1 MKRII
6 ASAGLAA
13 LGAASTQ
20 AAYTPGLTPYETS
33 KPWSIG
39 LDVRGFYD
47 DNYLLQPSDSAQET
61 WGVSVM
67 PWFDLNLA
75 LDQTLIGLNYTY
87 QMWWYEDSNKVDQA
101 HNAEASVQHAFSD
114 RYKLNVWDRFTYSDR
129 PSIDLEAGPITDP
142 LRNEG
147 SYYRNIG
154 NAGFTADVTRT
165 LVLDVGYKNVIWD
178 YSQAGPGS
186 RSALSDRMEHL
197 ATGEVGFRATPE
209 LTALLGFHYGEVDYN
224 NDETINPGS
233 ATPLPSDSRDR
244 KSWYIYAGIT
254 YQMSTQWDAAVR
266 IGAQWTDFSNIDHW
280 NSVYAGSAAWEEQ
293 DNSTVTPYVDAFMR
307 YTYNPGSYI
316 RLGVINTINST
327 DVLALGAES
336 VAGYAEWTHRITPRW
351 TVGLL
356 GLIQNSWW
364 IGGGD
369 GVDSNG
375 EILYVAGASLEYSFN
390 KHLLAEV
397 GYGFDNLRSD
407 VETRDYQRN
416 RVYFGLR
423 GVY

>member
-1 MKRII
+1 
-6 ASAGLAA
+6 LV
-13 LGAASTQ
+13 
-20 AAYTPGLTPYETS
+20 Y
-33 KPWSIG
+33 
-39 LDVRGFYD
+39 
-47 DNYLLQPSDSAQET
+47 
-61 WGVSVM
+61 
-67 PWFDLNLA
+67 LNLA
-75 LDQTLIGLNYTY
+75 L
-87 QMWWYEDSNKVDQA
+87 DQA